1 MVKEELD
8 ALVCFIDIG
17 IDRFVFELLVLFISV
32 SLDQLT
38 FFIGEDDIAGRGIL
52 IVVFRFK
59 VSCQSGR
66 FNIGELT
73 GVLMQGS
80 RSSHIGEQRSQQQ
93 HHQSDR
99 LCRSYFLIGF

>member
-1 MVKEELD
+1 MIEEEFD
-8 ALVCFIDIG
+8 AVICFIDIG
-17 IDRFVFELLVLFISV
+17 IDRFVFEILVVFVGIG
-32 SLDQLT
+32 LDQLT
-38 FFIGEDDIAGRGIL
+38 FLIGEDDIAGRGIF

-66 FNIGELT
+66 FNIGEFT
-73 GVLMQGS
+73 GILMQGS

-99 LCRSYFLIGF
+99 LCRSYSLIGF